1 MSKLSCIFWDVA
13 MRSFILRAFLASGFV
28 SAALCLSSLYF
39 PLRAQRFDLNNG
51 REVFSK
57 HCASC
62 HAIDPNGIAEMGPN
76 LARIAQIAST
86 RVPGQ
91 SKEHYLWDSI
101 IYPDRFKATS
111 GVMPGGFS
119 KTLTEQELRNLIAF
133 LAGVGSDEK
142 PDYRQILT
150 MTTPKE
156 LGTQSVLQEISL
168 RSINQGHRL
177 FVEKFRCSVCHHT
190 GESFTGSDLLGPL
203 LNSVGLYDR
212 EVLRQSIREP
222 SMKIHPRYS
231 QVKGILDDGSVVT
244 GRILRKSD
252 VSVTLLQTD
261 AQGRLSTLD
270 INLIELDENSEG
282 LKLIPQGISSM
293 PKWDADQMSDA
304 ELEAILDFLTVLR
317 G

>member
-1 MSKLSCIFWDVA
+1 

-212 EVLRQSIREP
+212 EVLRQSIRE
-222 SMKIHPRYS
+222 
-231 QVKGILDDGSVVT
+231 
-244 GRILRKSD
+244 
-252 VSVTLLQTD
+252 LQTD

>member
-1 MSKLSCIFWDVA
+1 MTKMSYMFGYVA
-13 MRSFILRAFLASGFV
+13 MKSLFIRAFLAAGFLV
-28 SAALCLSSLYF
+28 AALFVSSLYF
-39 PLRAQRFDLNNG
+39 PLQAQRIDLLNG
-51 REVFSK
+51 RSVFSK

-62 HAIDPNGIAEMGPN
+62 HSIDSNGMAEMGPN
-76 LARIAQIAST
+76 LARIGQISST

-119 KTLTEQELRNLIAF
+119 QTLTEQELRNLVAF

-142 PDYRQILT
+142 PDYRRILT

-190 GESFTGSDLLGPL
+190 GEYFTGSDLLGPL

-222 SMKIHPRYS
+222 SIKIHPRYI
-231 QVKGILDDGSVVT
+231 QVKGIMDDGSVVT
-244 GRILRKSD
+244 GRTLRKSD
-252 VSVTLLQTD
+252 ESVTLLQAD

-270 INLIELDENSEG
+270 ISLIELEEKSEG
-282 LKLIPQGISSM
+282 LTLIPQEISSM
-293 PKWDADQMSDA
+293 PKWDADQMSDT

>member
-1 MSKLSCIFWDVA
+1 MTKKSYMSGNDAMKSLLVGAILAAGFLLSA
-13 MRSFILRAFLASGFV
+13 LFI
-28 SAALCLSSLYF
+28 SSLYF
-39 PLRAQRFDLNNG
+39 PLQGQRIDLLNG
-51 REVFSK
+51 KLVFLK
-57 HCASC
+57 NCASC
-62 HAIDPNGIAEMGPN
+62 HSIDSNGFAEMGPN
-76 LARIAQIAST
+76 LSRIAQVAST
-86 RVPGQ
+86 RVQGQ
-91 SKEHYLWDSI
+91 SKERYLWDSI

-111 GVMPGGFS
+111 GVMPGGFAQ
-119 KTLTEQELRNLIAF
+119 TLTEQELRNLVAF
-133 LAGVGSDEK
+133 LAGVGNNEQ

-156 LGTQSVLQEISL
+156 LGTQSVFQKVSL
-168 RSINQGHRL
+168 SSINQGHRL
-177 FVEKFRCSVCHHT
+177 FSEKFRCSVCHHT
-190 GESFTGSDLLGPL
+190 GESFLGSDLLGPS

-252 VSVTLLQTD
+252 ESVTLLQSD
-261 AQGRLSTLD
+261 AQGRLATLEV
-270 INLIELDENSEG
+270 NLDEVEENSEG
-282 LKLIPQGISSM
+282 EKLIPQDISSM
-293 PKWDADQMSDA
+293 PKWDADQMSDS